1 MHTCNISGRFTL
13 TLVMIPIIVRIV
25 LPRKGARIWKR
36 IPVRQKKIPRRLI
49 DVKVPINMR
58 ITNQIKIEPPLILP
72 HPINWVGRYKLPYMI
87 KTYQESEG
95 SKSTG
100 LWVAGMSIILLGGI
114 VIYKYYYYTK

>member
-13 TLVMIPIIVRIV
+13 TLVMIPINVRIV

-36 IPVRQKKIPRRLI
+36 IPVRQKKIPQRLI
-49 DVKVPINMR
+49 DVKVPINMW
-58 ITNQIKIEPPLILP
+58 ITNQIKIEQPLILP
-72 HPINWVGRYKLPYMI
+72 HWVGRYKLPCMI

-114 VIYKYYYYTK
+114 VIYKYYYTK